1 MKVAIS
7 GAHSQGKTTLLNALK
22 DSGLLNDFE
31 FKTSLTRG
39 LQEAGFNIN
48 EDGDDVT
55 QVTIMAKHLQ
65 RLNEKGNIVYD
76 RCALD
81 GYAYSMALVKD
92 LKVLGGIRELFYAM
106 IDRYDIIFYVE
117 PELPLVED
125 GQRTVNRD
133 FFESIVQSFQAII
146 QSYKV
151 PVIRISGSVEDRV
164 MQVLNSIERW
174 ETQKYEYNNE
184 PYEL

>member
-7 GAHSQGKTTLLNALK
+7 GAHSQGKTTLVKYLQ
-22 DSGLLNDFE
+22 DSHLLNDFT

-48 EDGDDVT
+48 EDGDEVT
-55 QVTIMAKHLQ
+55 QLTIMTKHLQ
-65 RLNEKGNIVYD
+65 RLNESGNIIYD

-92 LKVLGGIRELFYAM
+92 LKILSAIRELFYAM
-106 IDRYDIIFYVE
+106 VDRYDIIFYVV

-133 FFESIVQSFQAII
+133 FFESVVQSFQAII
-146 QSYKV
+146 QSYKL
-151 PVIRISGSVEDRV
+151 PVIKLSGTVEQRAKQVIS
-164 MQVLNSIERW
+164 SIERW
-174 ETQKYEYNNE
+174 ETQKYQYNNE